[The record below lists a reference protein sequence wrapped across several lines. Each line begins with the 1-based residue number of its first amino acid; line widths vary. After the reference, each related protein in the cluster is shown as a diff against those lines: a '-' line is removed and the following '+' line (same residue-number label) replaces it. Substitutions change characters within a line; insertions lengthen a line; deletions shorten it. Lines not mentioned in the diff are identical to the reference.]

1 MPAEEKDTIIITAT
15 DSLKSC
21 CLFGHTTSLSS
32 SYVDLKK
39 LFFFL
44 GFSISGESFLRDS
57 LFVGGLVTRFFGI
70 KHYALILF

>member
-1 MPAEEKDTIIITAT
+1 MAAAEKDTIIITAT

-44 GFSISGESFLRDS
+44 GSSISGESCFRGYL
-57 LFVGGLVTRFFGI
+57 LVVGLVTKNFLKLSFM
-70 KHYALILF
+70 L